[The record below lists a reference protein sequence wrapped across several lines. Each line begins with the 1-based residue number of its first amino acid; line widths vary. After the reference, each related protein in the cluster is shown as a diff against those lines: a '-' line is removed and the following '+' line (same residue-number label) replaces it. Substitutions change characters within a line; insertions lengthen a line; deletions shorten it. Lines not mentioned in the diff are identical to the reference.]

1 LVTGKKI
8 GIFIYRMKKL
18 ACTFS
23 LALLFASILFLAG
36 CDVEESPAKA
46 LGPFDRIQS
55 NGTVTFRLV
64 TGADNRVLS
73 TTMME
78 SMYNA
83 GGGTLTVNGSGSM
96 TIAIKDIK
104 MLWCN
109 ACTVENPE
117 PLIADTLNMS
127 IHAGSATLEGI
138 QINGYLGLSAVNTG
152 TYEFSGYSHFFN
164 VSSINL
170 VSIEASNL
178 VTDST
183 YVNST
188 AVSDTKV
195 HATKCVN
202 VFINSIGNVRY
213 RGNPPIVRLSRTGS
227 GELIK
232 E

>member
-1 LVTGKKI
+1 
-8 GIFIYRMKKL
+8 MKNL
-18 ACTFS
+18 AYTLSFLCLS
-23 LALLFASILFLAG
+23 ASIFFLAG
-36 CDVEESPAKA
+36 CAEENPAKP
-46 LGPFDRIQS
+46 LGPFNQIHS
-55 NGTVTFRLV
+55 NGTITFRLV
-64 TGADNRVLS
+64 TGAENRVIS
-73 TTMME
+73 TTLME
-78 SMYNA
+78 SMYNT
-83 GGGTLTVNGSGSM
+83 GSGTLSINGSGSM

-104 MLWCN
+104 MLSCN

-117 PLIADTLNMS
+117 PLVADTLNMS
-127 IHAGSATLEGI
+127 IHGGSATLENI
-138 QINGYLGLSAVNTG
+138 QINGYLGLNAVNTG

-170 VSIEASNL
+170 VSIEAFNMI
-178 VTDST
+178 TDST

-202 VFINSIGNVRY
+202 VFINSMGNVRY
-213 RGNPPIVRLSRTGS
+213 RGNPPIVRLSRTGT

>member
-1 LVTGKKI
+1 
-8 GIFIYRMKKL
+8 MKKL
-18 ACTFS
+18 ACTLS
-23 LALLFASILFLAG
+23 SLFLLGSIFFFAG
-36 CDVEESPAKA
+36 CDIEEQPAKA
-46 LGPFDRIQS
+46 LGPFNRIQS
-55 NGTVTFRLV
+55 NGTITFRLV
-64 TGADNRVLS
+64 TGADNHVVS
-73 TTMME
+73 TSMME
-78 SMYNA
+78 SMYNT
-83 GGGTLTVNGSGSM
+83 GGNTLQINGSGTM

-104 MLWCN
+104 MLSCN
-109 ACTVENPE
+109 ACTIENPE

-127 IHAGSATLEGI
+127 VHAGSVTLEGI
-138 QINGYLGLSAVNTG
+138 QINGYLGLNAQNTG

-170 VSIEASNL
+170 VSIEAFNM

-213 RGNPPIVRLSRTGS
+213 RGNPPIVRLSRSGT

>member
-1 LVTGKKI
+1 
-8 GIFIYRMKKL
+8 MKNL
-18 ACTFS
+18 ACSPT
-23 LALLFASILFLAG
+23 LLLLLASIVFLAG
-36 CDVEESPAKA
+36 CEEENPAKP
-46 LGPFDRIQS
+46 LGPFNRIQA
-55 NGTVTFRLV
+55 NGTITFKLV
-64 TGADNRVLS
+64 TGADNRVIS
-73 TTMME
+73 TSLME
-78 SMYNA
+78 SMYNT
-83 GGGTLTVNGSGSM
+83 GGGTLSINGSGSM

-104 MLWCN
+104 MLSCN
-109 ACTVENPE
+109 ACSVENPE
-117 PLIADTLNMS
+117 PLVADTLNMS
-127 IHAGSATLEGI
+127 IHGGSATLEGI
-138 QINGYLGLSAVNTG
+138 QINGYLGLSALNTG

-164 VSSINL
+164 VSSVNL
-170 VSIEASNL
+170 VGIEAFNL
-178 VTDST
+178 ITDST